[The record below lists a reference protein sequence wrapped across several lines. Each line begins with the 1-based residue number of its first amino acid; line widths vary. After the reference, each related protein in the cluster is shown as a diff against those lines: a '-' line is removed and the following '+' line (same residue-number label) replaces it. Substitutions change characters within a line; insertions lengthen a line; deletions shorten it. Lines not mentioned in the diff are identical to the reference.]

1 MESNSNVSTYSGLG
15 TLLEGA
21 AIVVNEPRNV
31 ISGDAMRT
39 RMILSS
45 FIATAMCVVGAP
57 TLSQADDHN
66 SDGPTIIVG
75 AGKSSVYGG
84 DSGFDIDGDLDEYHI
99 EVESNFTDMLYY
111 NLEYSVSSGTFEQ
124 TTGTYS
130 SFDRELITGKL
141 GVNIESMCDWTISPY
156 VGLSYLEADNKF
168 PLGGT
173 NVRSGQD
180 TLYVPF
186 GVKALRHGEDF
197 TAGFEITGLY
207 KFDDDQHVIP
217 LGVNQTSKDTLTVQ
231 LEVPVRVHLTDS
243 SFAEFKYIHRR
254 DEFRQSGGTRSAD
267 VNENKIIA
275 AYGFRF

>member
-1 MESNSNVSTYSGLG
+1 
-15 TLLEGA
+15 
-21 AIVVNEPRNV
+21 
-31 ISGDAMRT
+31 MRT
-39 RMILSS
+39 RFMLPS
-45 FIATAMCVVGAP
+45 FIISALCAVSIAVP
-57 TLSQADDHN
+57 LQADDHN

-84 DSGFDIDGDLDEYHI
+84 DSGFDIDGDLDEFHI
-99 EVESNFTDMLYY
+99 ELESNFTDMLYY
-111 NLEYSVSSGTFEQ
+111 NLEYTMSSGTFEQ

-130 SFDRELITGKL
+130 SFDRELITGKI

-168 PLGGT
+168 PLGGA

-186 GVKALRHGEDF
+186 GVKALRHGNDY
-197 TAGFEITGLY
+197 TAGLEVTGLY

-217 LGVNQTSKDTLTVQ
+217 LGVNQSSKDTLTVQ
-231 LEVPVRVHLTDS
+231 IEVPVRLHLTDT
-243 SFAEFKYIHRR
+243 SFAEFKYVHRR
-254 DEFRQSGGTRSAD
+254 DEFRQSGGARSAD

-275 AYGFRF
+275 AYGFQF